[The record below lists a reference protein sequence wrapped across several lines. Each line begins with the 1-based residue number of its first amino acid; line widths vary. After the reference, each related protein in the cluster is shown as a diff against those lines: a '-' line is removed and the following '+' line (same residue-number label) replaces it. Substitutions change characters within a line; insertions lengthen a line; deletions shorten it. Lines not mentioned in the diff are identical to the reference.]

1 MFEFLTALHVI
12 FQVIPSSQE
21 AEEVNVEGHLNPS
34 VLGLKMS
41 MGLLTFPEPMT
52 GEIFTSTPP
61 QRPRLYNIDDS
72 KDYIF
77 PDELG

>member
-21 AEEVNVEGHLNPS
+21 AEEVNNVEGHLNPS
-34 VLGLKMS
+34 VLGLKTR
-41 MGLLTFPEPMT
+41 MGSLTFPEPMT
-52 GEIFTSTPP
+52 GEIFTSSPP
-61 QRPRLYNIDDS
+61 RRPRYNTDDS

>member
-12 FQVIPSSQE
+12 FPSSQE

-34 VLGLKMS
+34 VLGLKTSMS
-41 MGLLTFPEPMT
+41 SLTFPEPTT

-61 QRPRLYNIDDS
+61 QRPRLYNTDDS

-77 PDELG
+77 LDDLG